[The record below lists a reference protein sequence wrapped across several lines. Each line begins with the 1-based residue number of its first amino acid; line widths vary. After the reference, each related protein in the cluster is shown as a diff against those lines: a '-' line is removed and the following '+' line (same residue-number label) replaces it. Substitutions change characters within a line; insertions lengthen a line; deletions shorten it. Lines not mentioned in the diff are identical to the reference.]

1 MLNNI
6 IEQIEKLDEVI
17 DAIDNKDIDTAIDKL
32 RVMKSTLQEELDK
45 AASDIDTQLTLE
57 NESQYGK

>member
-1 MLNNI
+1 MLNNT

-45 AASDIDTQLTLE
+45 AASDIDTQLNLE
-57 NESQYGK
+57 TESLIGK

>member
-1 MLNNI
+1 MLNNT
-6 IEQIEKLDEVI
+6 IEQIEKLDKVI

>member
-1 MLNNI
+1 MLNNT

-32 RVMKSTLQEELDK
+32 RVMKSTLQEELYK

>member
-1 MLNNI
+1 MLNNT

>member
-1 MLNNI
+1 MLNNT
-6 IEQIEKLDEVI
+6 IEQIDKLNEI
-17 DAIDNKDIDTAIDKL
+17 IEAIDNNDSALAKDKAIVWKDD
-32 RVMKSTLQEELDK
+32 LQEELDK